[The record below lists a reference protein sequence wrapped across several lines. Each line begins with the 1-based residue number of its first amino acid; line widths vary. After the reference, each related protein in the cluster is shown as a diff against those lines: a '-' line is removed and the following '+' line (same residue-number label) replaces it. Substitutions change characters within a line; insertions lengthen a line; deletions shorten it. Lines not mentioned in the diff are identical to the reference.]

1 MLRYLRSSISFTASS
16 LKKDQWISIFLEK
29 PRSSWLDCLITGRG
43 ELYSL
48 RALICTVPFES
59 YGKNPRIV
67 LMWSH
72 FCVKVTI
79 RLAKTAVSFPSD
91 ILLPIHVR
99 YVGVTVSQNL
109 AEGKL
114 NWGCA
119 LFEKY
124 LCGLKSLLCMGKLFV
139 WLGVGWAPRI
149 LLLPT
154 VLICSTRPDVESCN
168 NNVLP
173 QLSLKHMGIEEKIRF
188 VTYRGIS

>member
-91 ILLPIHVR
+91 ILS
-99 YVGVTVSQNL
+99 VTHSCPVCWSDSEPKFSWGE
-109 AEGKL
+109 AELGMCFI
-114 NWGCA
+114 W
-119 LFEKY
+119 EI
-124 LCGLKSLLCMGKLFV
+124 FV
-139 WLGVGWAPRI
+139 WIEVTSLYGEV
-149 LLLPT
+149 
-154 VLICSTRPDVESCN
+154 ICVAGCRMSSKDIATAHCADLQYKARC
-168 NNVLP
+168 
-173 QLSLKHMGIEEKIRF
+173 GIM
-188 VTYRGIS
+188 